1 MELQDLRLH
10 ARGQGAA
17 RSEADACKAKTC
29 QHENEGV
36 EIAIRPGESE
46 REQVEVGRASPGENG
61 RRRLSKNGGV
71 CVKQHLNE

>member
-10 ARGQGAA
+10 AGGQGAA

-46 REQVEVGRASPGENG
+46 GKKVEVGRASPGEKG
-61 RRRLSKNGGV
+61 RRRVLKNGSV
-71 CVKQHLNE
+71 CVKQHSNE